1 MTKPSRRASKGRE
14 CPEVESAVMLAK
26 AASATGCMLASD
38 PPPMATSQR
47 PEATSRAAAAMAWV
61 PAAHAV
67 QITSDGPR
75 HPRRMEMPAAPALA
89 IIIGTSRGETRS
101 APFSL

>member
-14 CPEVESAVMLAK
+14 WPEVESAVMLAK
-26 AASATGCMLASD
+26 AASATGCMLASE

-47 PEATSRAAAAMAWV
+47 PVATRRAAAAMAWV
-61 PAAHAV
+61 PAAQAV

-75 HPRRMEMPAAPALA
+75 QPSRMEMPAAPALA
-89 IIIGTSRGETRS
+89 IIIGTRRGETRS

>member
-1 MTKPSRRASKGRE
+1 
-14 CPEVESAVMLAK
+14 MLAK
-26 AASATGCMLASD
+26 AASATGCMLASE

-47 PEATSRAAAAMAWV
+47 PGRDEPGRGGDGVGAGGAGGADDLGRARAS
-61 PAAHAV
+61 P
-67 QITSDGPR
+67 S
-75 HPRRMEMPAAPALA
+75 RMEMPAAPALA